1 MPRLSNQDKIEDAS
15 RAIFVPVQVYPVTR
29 DTLKKVAKKRRI
41 PMSVLIEELAISA
54 HKRSFPDATNPVQK

>member
-1 MPRLSNQDKIEDAS
+1 MPRLSNQDEVTDTS

-54 HKRSFPDATNPVQK
+54 HKRSFPNG